1 MRETETLL
9 YRVSEMNEGEIML
22 KSFPNKLQLKISI
35 LNSIVMSNVRS
46 ERIVRQSQSIEP
58 RNEAKNRNNIKK
70 NRQQTTNTPTHTHTI
85 YWSQVL
91 YNFVPLSQLTIRGY
105 STQSFPDRRNA
116 RQKLPQKQTVPM
128 IPSQLCY
135 KTLLKLSKTMNR
147 TEVDKTSQILPLKPH
162 SNTQNRTHDTY

>member
-1 MRETETLL
+1 MHLLMRYMRETETLL

-70 NRQQTTNTPTHTHTI
+70 NRQQTTNTPTHTHT
-85 YWSQVL
+85 L
-91 YNFVPLSQLTIRGY
+91 YIGHKYFTILY
-105 STQSFPDRRNA
+105 LYLN
-116 RQKLPQKQTVPM
+116 
-128 IPSQLCY
+128 
-135 KTLLKLSKTMNR
+135 
-147 TEVDKTSQILPLKPH
+147 
-162 SNTQNRTHDTY
+162 